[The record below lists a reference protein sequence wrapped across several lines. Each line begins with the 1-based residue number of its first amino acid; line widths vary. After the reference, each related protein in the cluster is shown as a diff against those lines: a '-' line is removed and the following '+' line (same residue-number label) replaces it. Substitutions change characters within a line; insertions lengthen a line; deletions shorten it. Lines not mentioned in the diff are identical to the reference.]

1 MRALGEAVVRLVEA
15 DMAVAADAEQL
26 NIHIAHT
33 AKHRIIAGALLF
45 LVRLHAVRQID
56 MRWVNVH
63 MVKKVVMHEIM
74 IALVVFRLH
83 AVVFIQIDRSH
94 IRKIQIALFVPL
106 DQLLICADRRRTGGK
121 TEHGIRLED
130 DLRRNDIC
138 RLAAHVLIILCTNNS
153 HNEKAS
159 KRL

>member
-1 MRALGEAVVRLVEA
+1 
-15 DMAVAADAEQL
+15 MAVAADAEQL

-45 LVRLHAVRQID
+45 LVRLHAVGQID
-56 MRWVNVH
+56 TRWVDVH
-63 MVKKVVMHEIM
+63 MVKKVVVHEIM

-83 AVVFIQIDRSH
+83 AIVFIQIDCSH

-106 DQLLICADRRRTGGK
+106 DQLLICADRRRAGGK
-121 TEHGIRLED
+121 AEHGIRLED
-130 DLRRNDIC
+130 DLRGNDIC
-138 RLAAHVLIILCTNNS
+138 RLAAHILVILCTNDS